1 MFEHIQPAPADPILG
16 LNDAFRQDT
25 SPDKINLGVGV
36 YKDEQGQTPI
46 LQSVK
51 QAEERLLNNEKSKSY
66 LSIEGT
72 QAYCDAVQKLIF
84 GEEHNI
90 VSKKLACTAH
100 TPGGT
105 GALRVAAEFIKK
117 HLPEATIWVSNP
129 TWANHQGV
137 FQSIGLEVGTYAYYD
152 AASKSLDFEAMLASL
167 SQVPAGD
174 VVLFHACCHNPTG
187 IDPTPEQ
194 WQQLAKLCSKQGF
207 LPLFDFA
214 YQGFG
219 SGLDEDAK
227 GIRTFTQYVPELLV
241 ANSFSKNFGLYSE
254 RVGAIS
260 MVCETAE
267 QASAVA
273 TQLKRTIRSNYSNP
287 PSHGAAVVTE
297 ILSDPKLRS
306 LWTMELESMRKRI
319 HEMRGLFVNVL
330 RANGVEQDFSFISR
344 QQGMFSFSG
353 LTPEQ
358 VKRLKNEFSVYIV
371 GSGRINV
378 AGMTHDNIKPLCDAI
393 TAILEQPQQLN
404 AV

>member
-1 MFEHIQPAPADPILG
+1 MFEHIQSAPADPILG
-16 LNDAFRQDT
+16 LNDAFKNDIT
-25 SPDKINLGVGV
+25 PNKINLGVGV
-36 YKDEQGQTPI
+36 YKDEQGHTPI

-51 QAEERLLNNEKSKSY
+51 QAEERLLNIEKTKSY
-66 LSIEGT
+66 LSIEGIPAYR
-72 QAYCDAVQKLIF
+72 QAVKSLLF
-84 GEEHNI
+84 GEHHDI
-90 VSKKLACTAH
+90 VTSKRARTAH

-129 TWANHQGV
+129 TWANHQAI
-137 FQSIGLEVGTYAYYD
+137 FQSVGLDVASYSYYD
-152 AASKSLDFEAMLASL
+152 SANKTLDFEAMLASL

-174 VVLFHACCHNPTG
+174 VVLFHGCCHNPTG

-219 SGLDEDAK
+219 NGLEEDAN
-227 GIRTFTQYVPELLV
+227 GLRTFTQHAPEMLV
-241 ANSFSKNFGLYSE
+241 ASSFSKNFGLYNE
-254 RVGAIS
+254 RVGAITL
-260 MVCETAE
+260 VCETAE
-267 QASAVA
+267 LADTVF
-273 TQLKRTIRSNYSNP
+273 TQLKRAIRSNYSNP
-287 PSHGAAVVTE
+287 PSHGAAIVTE
-297 ILSDPKLRS
+297 ILSDTKLRS
-306 LWTMELESMRKRI
+306 LWEMELESMRKRI
-319 HEMRGLFVNVL
+319 HEMRGLFVNML

-353 LTPEQ
+353 LTADQ
-358 VKRLKNEFSVYIV
+358 VKRLKQEHAIYIV

-393 TAILEQPQQLN
+393 TTILQTPQ
-404 AV
+404 